1 MDTIRSGKAWVFG
14 DDVNSES
21 IMATGTD
28 FNPAL
33 AAKSCLAFY
42 DESFHS
48 DVQPGDVIVAG
59 RNFGNSSS
67 RPAGKVLKY
76 LGVSAILCESSGRI
90 FFRNTW
96 NIGVPILECPG
107 INRLFSKGDQVE
119 VDISTGKIRNLTTGA
134 EAQAAKPI
142 PILVERWAA
151 GGMIDWINCHR
162 ENYDTLAQGGEP

>member
-1 MDTIRSGKAWVFG
+1 MDTVRRGKAWVFG

-33 AAKSCLAFY
+33 AAQSCLLFY
-42 DESFHS
+42 DESFHKE
-48 DVQPGDVIVAG
+48 VQPGDVIVAG

-107 INRLFSKGDQVE
+107 INKMFEKGDEVE
-119 VDISTGKIRNLTTGA
+119 VDIATGRIKNLRTGE
-134 EAQAAKPI
+134 EAVAAKPI
-142 PILVERWAA
+142 PVLVERWAA
-151 GGMIDWINCHR
+151 GGMIDWINKR
-162 ENYDTLAQGGEP
+162 RDKYDTLE